1 MKNNNK
7 IVLTIAALAAV
18 FLWSGSANAA
28 GDTTTPVITSF
39 EVTPKAADA
48 SAQDQTFTVAIH
60 ITDDQSGVCVSGD
73 CGNDYVGTPTYVR
86 FQSIGTEVLDFY
98 NFNLISG
105 NANDGVY
112 QATAVMPAGSKIGPW
127 QLDFIYAVDKNGNMR
142 TYHAFQYPDQA
153 RQPNDDVF
161 SSIASLNSTTIGNSA
176 EDDSV
181 TIDSEYSIINPM
193 NGDKVTFPQGTVIMK
208 KEGGNFAFYQ
218 MLIQDYEFDEVTDS
232 GLAGFPLST
241 LRIGVP
247 GLNLSF
253 SKPVEIEL
261 QFKDL
266 RDKTKL
272 KIQSLG
278 ENSDQWAN
286 ETTCTIEDEACQFT
300 VSHAT
305 RFAILGKK
313 KIKLSVKKIP
323 KRTTNTTVS
332 VRGKT
337 KKGASVS
344 VSVNS
349 LIQKTL
355 TAGKGGRYNTT
366 IDLESGL
373 NTIRIMAGNSKGSK
387 TVTKRVNKI

>member
-18 FLWSGSANAA
+18 FLWSGSANAE

-39 EVTPKAADA
+39 AVAPKAADA

-105 NANDGVY
+105 NANDG
-112 QATAVMPAGSKIGPW
+112 
-127 QLDFIYAVDKNGNMR
+127 
-142 TYHAFQYPDQA
+142 
-153 RQPNDDVF
+153 VF

-261 QFKDL
+261 QFNDL

-387 TVTKRVNKI
+387 TVTKRV